1 MGWYLMEYAFFPGCI
16 AKNVYPGIDKATR
29 IVFEKLG
36 VGLYDYAYSCC
47 PPPGVVACYDK
58 DTWYTL
64 GARNLALSAQDNRD
78 IMTICAGCYGTL
90 HNVWHEL
97 EHNEEK
103 KAYVNE
109 HLGRIGMQYKG
120 TVKPIHFVDVLSGM
134 REQIKQL
141 AEINLGLKVAVHYGC
156 HYLKPTAVTG
166 ENSENPTILDDL
178 VGLVGCESVPF
189 KDRLTCCGAGGG
201 VMSGEP
207 DLSLKIIERK
217 LKNIKKADVDCI
229 VNVCS
234 FCHMNFDQSQ
244 KKLESFD
251 IPVLHLNQLLGLAFG
266 FKHKHLGLHMNLVST
281 RDLVKQV
288 KEAKKQG

>member
-1 MGWYLMEYAFFPGCI
+1 MEYAFFPGCI

-29 IVFEKLG
+29 MVFDKLG
-36 VGLYDYAYSCC
+36 VGLSDYAYSCC

-64 GARNLALSAQDNRD
+64 GARNLALSAPDNRD

-97 EHNEEK
+97 EHNAEK

-109 HLGRIGMQYKG
+109 HLGRIGMSYKG
-120 TVKPIHFVDVLSGM
+120 TVRPIPFVDVLSGM
-134 REQIKQL
+134 REQIRQL

-156 HYLKPTAVTG
+156 HYLKPTLVTG
-166 ENSENPTILDDL
+166 ENSENPTILDEL

-217 LKNIKKADVDCI
+217 LKNIKRANVACI

-266 FKHKHLGLHMNLVST
+266 FKHKHLGLHMNLVTT
-281 RDLVKQV
+281 RDLVKKV